1 MTYVLVHGLGLSS
14 NIWSS
19 LIRLLEDEIVA
30 VNLPGHGNSSSTDIS
45 WTGIWRS
52 VKDAA
57 GSVELSET
65 TIVMH
70 SFAACLIPEICS
82 EPVQP
87 KKIVL
92 IEGIL
97 LPCDA
102 LWSGSIVHLCDD
114 DFRSWL
120 SRFRSVSEM
129 TLKSQLVTKQPKDK
143 LIEWSNAFRIADG
156 DALRCIAVN
165 LNERLNSGLI
175 AKTLNSGK
183 ANITYVKSSR
193 SRLSIDESIFQG
205 LTFCEIENSGHFP
218 MIDNPVGLA
227 NIILNKIIPIK

>member
-1 MTYVLVHGLGLSS
+1 MTYVLVHGLGLSA

-19 LIRLLEDEIVA
+19 LIPFLEDEIVA
-30 VNLPGHGNSSSTDIS
+30 VDLPGHGNSSSNDIS
-45 WTGIWRS
+45 WKGIWRY
-52 VKDAA
+52 VMDAA
-57 GSVELSET
+57 GSVEWSET
-65 TIVMH
+65 TIVLH

-82 EPVQP
+82 EPIQP

-97 LPCDA
+97 QPCDA

-120 SRFRSVSEM
+120 LRFRSVSEM

-156 DALRCIAVN
+156 DALRSIAIN

-175 AKTLNSGK
+175 AKTLNPGQ
-183 ANITYVKSSR
+183 ANFTYVKSSR
-193 SRLSIDESIFQG
+193 SRLCIDESTFQG
-205 LTFCEIENSGHFP
+205 VTFCEIENSGHFP

-227 NIILNKIIPIK
+227 NIVLNKISPVK